1 MQKALKHYYS
11 YGPSASLF
19 KDDFEQILEVLR
31 ESCGET
37 EISDGD
43 YLYESLQE
51 LQEKKGDVVRR
62 LSLSGIHPHVLVTIK
77 RYDFPGLQLLAI
89 GQNGAA
95 EAAYLKIK
103 QILHGR
109 RKAIGYIFNPFL
121 WIFILFVSIFTS
133 PYGGKALFAAPPVSV
148 FFVVLSAW
156 IYMGGLS
163 TVTLLSRH
171 QSRSFW
177 TRNKDTLL
185 IGLLSAIVGAVIGS
199 LATWFLA
206 VHSPF

>member
-1 MQKALKHYYS
+1 M
-11 YGPSASLF
+11 F
-19 KDDFEQILEVLR
+19 KDDLEQILEVLK
-31 ESCGET
+31 ESCGQT

-51 LQEKKGDVVRR
+51 LQEKKGDVVCR
-62 LSLSGIHPHVLVTIK
+62 LSLSGILPHVSVKIK
-77 RYDFPGLQLLAI
+77 RYDSPGLVLLAI

-109 RKAIGYIFNPFL
+109 RKAVGYIFNPFL
-121 WIFILFVSIFTS
+121 WILILFISIFTS
-133 PYGGKALFAAPPVSV
+133 PYGGKALLAAPTASAC
-148 FFVVLSAW
+148 FVVLSAW

-171 QSRSFW
+171 QSRAFW

-185 IGLLSAIVGAVIGS
+185 VGLLSAIVGAAIGS

-206 VHSPF
+206 VHPPF